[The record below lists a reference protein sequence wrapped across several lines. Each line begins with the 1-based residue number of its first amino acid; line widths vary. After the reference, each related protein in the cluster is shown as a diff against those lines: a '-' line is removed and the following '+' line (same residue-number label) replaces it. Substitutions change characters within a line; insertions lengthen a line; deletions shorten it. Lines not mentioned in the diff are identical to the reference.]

1 MSKISI
7 ITLTPKHSFHIYL
20 HFHSDF
26 FTNKLT
32 PGNNSLLTLKKT
44 ETIKTFRLQS
54 FDQVKSLINYHYKY

>member
-32 PGNNSLLTLKKT
+32 LKKT
-44 ETIKTFRLQS
+44 ETIKTRKQ
-54 FDQVKSLINYHYKY
+54 Y

>member
-7 ITLTPKHSFHIYL
+7 ITLMPKHSFHIYL

-32 PGNNSLLTLKKT
+32 LKKT
-44 ETIKTFRLQS
+44 ETIKTRKQYKNAS
-54 FDQVKSLINYHYKY
+54 FVHTFALKYNK